1 VRIDGERRFD
11 APPEQVFALLTDPAF
26 LVSALPGIERW
37 DLRDRDRWTAVMR
50 PPVPLSPRLK
60 LDFTVLDRRE
70 PEHALVRVNGGA
82 FGSGAVVES
91 DFDLA
96 PDDGGT
102 RMRWRAGIELSGM
115 LAALGRSS
123 LEPVAK
129 RQAERMLDALARSVE
144 ARAR

>member
-115 LAALGRSS
+115 PRRPRPIL
-123 LEPVAK
+123 
-129 RQAERMLDALARSVE
+129 
-144 ARAR
+144 ARARREAPGGADARRPGALHRG